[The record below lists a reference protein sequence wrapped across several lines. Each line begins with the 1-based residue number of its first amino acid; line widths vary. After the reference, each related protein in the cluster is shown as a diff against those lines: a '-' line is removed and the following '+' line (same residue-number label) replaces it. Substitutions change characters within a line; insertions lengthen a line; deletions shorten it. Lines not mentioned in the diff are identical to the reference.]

1 MILAGGLAALIVGW
15 LCGMGLN
22 RLAAWL
28 VARRAGSL
36 AGPTEFVVLA
46 TEPKRWRRPGLQLAC
61 GLVMVGLWVRH
72 GPTPA
77 LAPAVLAALLLLLI
91 AAIDLDVRLVLN
103 EVLLVGAGLALLHAA
118 AGGWSRLALALVGGG
133 LALGVF
139 LLLALLQRGAMGAG
153 DVKLAGLLGL
163 MFGYPTAL
171 QALLLGVIGGG
182 VVAAGLLLTRRLGRK
197 ALIPY
202 APFLSA
208 GGILTLLLN

>member
-1 MILAGGLAALIVGW
+1 MILAGALAALGAGW

-28 VARRAGSL
+28 VARRVGSPAGT
-36 AGPTEFVVLA
+36 TEFVVLA
-46 TEPKRWRRPGLQLAC
+46 TEPKRWRRPGLQLMC
-61 GLVMVGLWVRH
+61 GLAMVGLWVRH

-171 QALLLGVIGGG
+171 QTLLLGVIVGG
-182 VVAAGLLLTRRLGRK
+182 VVAAALLLTRRLGRK

>member
-1 MILAGGLAALIVGW
+1 MILVGALAALGAGW

-22 RLAAWL
+22 CLAAWL
-28 VARRAGSL
+28 VARRAGSP
-36 AGPTEFVVLA
+36 AEA
-46 TEPKRWRRPGLQLAC
+46 TAVPEPKRWRRLGLQIACALA
-61 GLVMVGLWVRH
+61 MAGLWVRH
-72 GPTPA
+72 GPTPV
-77 LAPAVLAALLLLLI
+77 LASAVLAALLLLLI

-118 AGGWSRLALALVGGG
+118 AAGWSRLALALIGGG
-133 LALGVF
+133 LALGLF

-163 MFGYPTAL
+163 MFGYPAAL
-171 QALLLGVIGGG
+171 QALLLGVIVGG
-182 VVAAGLLLTRRLGRK
+182 VVAAALLLTRRLGRK